1 MKKKILFILSIT
13 LILFMHAN
21 TIRIQAKSEIN
32 DDTSI
37 KLRILETTDIHSYLL
52 DYDYE
57 KKKKTIEYGYNRVAS
72 LIQQAKKEQ
81 RNTLLFDVGD
91 VIKGSPIAEYVASSP
106 MFYSSDI
113 HPAYKS
119 MNVLGYDAATFG
131 NHEFNYGLDFLINTI
146 KGADFPYINANI
158 YVDDRNDYEQDDI
171 HFFQPYLLID
181 KEVINEKGEMDNVK
195 VGVIGLI
202 TPITQQW
209 DKAHFE
215 NKLIIKNMR
224 KTAEEIVPKMKKEG
238 ADIIIALVHAGLESD
253 QGYRPKSGNN
263 VRDISK
269 VEGIDVIL
277 YGHSHGIFPVK
288 GAKGPK
294 GVNHEKGLI
303 NGKPTVQ
310 AGNWGNHLG
319 IIDLTLQKKK
329 EKWII
334 TKSKSTAKP
343 IIRIIQKKKIPIV
356 SPMPEMEYILSRYHE
371 ETLEYMKSKSLLNH
385 LEE

>member
-334 TKSKSTAKP
+334 TKSQSKAKP
-343 IIRIIQKKKIPIV
+343 IIRIIKKKKIPIV
-356 SPMPEMEYILSRYHE
+356 SPMPQIEYILSRYQK
-371 ETLEYMKSKSLLNH
+371 ETLEYMNSKNLLNQ
-385 LEE
+385 LED

>member
-52 DYDYE
+52 NYDYE

-72 LIQQAKKEQ
+72 LIQQAKKEH

-146 KGADFPYINANI
+146 KGADFPYTNANI

-209 DKAHFE
+209 DKAHFD

-343 IIRIIQKKKIPIV
+343 IIRIIKKRKYRLCLLCQKWNIFYPGIMKK
-356 SPMPEMEYILSRYHE
+356 H
-371 ETLEYMKSKSLLNH
+371 
-385 LEE
+385 

>member
-72 LIQQAKKEQ
+72 LIQQAKKEH

-146 KGADFPYINANI
+146 KGADFPYTNANI

-209 DKAHFE
+209 DKAHFD

-343 IIRIIQKKKIPIV
+343 IIRIIKKKKIPIV

>member
-146 KGADFPYINANI
+146 KGADFPYTNANI

-181 KEVINEKGEMDNVK
+181 KEVINKKGEMDNVK

-209 DKAHFE
+209 DKAHFD

-343 IIRIIQKKKIPIV
+343 IIRIIKKKKIPIV

>member
-13 LILFMHAN
+13 LVLFMHTN
-21 TIRIQAKSEIN
+21 TIRVQANSEMN
-32 DDTSI
+32 DDPSY

-52 DYDYE
+52 DYNYE
-57 KKKKTIEYGYNRVAS
+57 KKKKTIDYGYNRVAS
-72 LIQQAKKEQ
+72 LIKQAKKEQ
-81 RNTLLFDVGD
+81 KNTLLFDVGD

-119 MNVLGYDAATFG
+119 MNLLGYDAATFG
-131 NHEFNYGLDFLINTI
+131 NHEFNFGLDFLLNTI
-146 KGADFPYINANI
+146 RGADFPYTNANI
-158 YVDDRNDYEQDDI
+158 YVDDHNDYEQDDI

-181 KEVINEKGEMDNVK
+181 KKLMNEKGQMDNVK

-209 DKAHFE
+209 DKGHFE
-215 NKLIIKNMR
+215 NRLIIKNMR

-238 ADIIIALVHAGLESD
+238 ADLIIALVHAGLDSD

-319 IIDLTLQKKK
+319 IIDLTLQKKN
-329 EKWII
+329 EKWMII
-334 TKSKSTAKP
+334 KSKSTAKP
-343 IIRIIQKKKIPIV
+343 IIRIIKKKKIPIV
-356 SPMPEMEYILSRYHE
+356 SPLPEIEYILSRYHE
-371 ETLEYMKSKSLLNH
+371 ETLEYMNSKHLLNH
-385 LEE
+385 LED

>member
-1 MKKKILFILSIT
+1 MKRKMLFILSVT
-13 LILFMHAN
+13 LILFMHSN
-21 TIRIQAKSEIN
+21 INQIQAKSEMN
-32 DDTSI
+32 DDTI
-37 KLRILETTDIHSYLL
+37 VKLRILETTDIHSYLL
-52 DYDYE
+52 DYDYDR
-57 KKKKTIEYGYNRVAS
+57 KKKTIEYGYNRVAS
-72 LIQQAKKEQ
+72 LIKQAKKEQ

-119 MNVLGYDAATFG
+119 MNLLGYDAATVG
-131 NHEFNYGLDFLINTI
+131 NHEFNYGLDFLLNTI
-146 KGADFPYINANI
+146 RGADFPYTNANI
-158 YVDDRNDYEQDDI
+158 YVDDHNEYEQDDI

-181 KEVINEKGEMDNVK
+181 KEVINEKGQTDNVK

-238 ADIIIALVHAGLESD
+238 ADIIIALVHAGLDSD

-269 VEGIDVIL
+269 VEEIDVIL

-334 TKSKSTAKP
+334 TKSQSKAKP
-343 IIRIIQKKKIPIV
+343 IIRIIKKKKIPIV
-356 SPMPEMEYILSRYHE
+356 SPMPQIEYILSRYQK
-371 ETLEYMKSKSLLNH
+371 ETLEYMNSKNLLNQ
-385 LEE
+385 LED

>member
-146 KGADFPYINANI
+146 KGADFPYTNANI

-343 IIRIIQKKKIPIV
+343 IIRIIKKKKIPIV

>member
-52 DYDYE
+52 NYDYE

-72 LIQQAKKEQ
+72 LIQQAKKEH

-146 KGADFPYINANI
+146 KGADFPYTNANI

-209 DKAHFE
+209 DKAHFD

-343 IIRIIQKKKIPIV
+343 IIRIIKKKKIPIV

>member
-343 IIRIIQKKKIPIV
+343 IIRIIKKKKIPIV